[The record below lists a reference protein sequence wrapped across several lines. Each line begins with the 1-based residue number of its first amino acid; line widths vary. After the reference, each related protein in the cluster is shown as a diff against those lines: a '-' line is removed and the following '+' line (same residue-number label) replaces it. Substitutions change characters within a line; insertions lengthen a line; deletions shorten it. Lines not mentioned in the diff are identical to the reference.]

1 MESSPGVFGPPD
13 EDSYSVDFVIDTLN
27 QAYPGCTGVHLSDAG
42 HILAFYGKRGAPNA
56 GLTLEQGMEA
66 CMIIQEIPWWM
77 GSLAQVKVQAVSLQE
92 AKEILAG
99 LKHLEKETLKRL
111 QAQLSAMQLGSTLSV
126 TAKPFTPLATSSG
139 TAMAPSVAPLTIGCW
154 GSAY

>member
-1 MESSPGVFGPPD
+1 
-13 EDSYSVDFVIDTLN
+13 
-27 QAYPGCTGVHLSDAG
+27 
-42 HILAFYGKRGAPNA
+42 
-56 GLTLEQGMEA
+56 
-66 CMIIQEIPWWM
+66 MIIQEIPQWM

-126 TAKPFTPLATSSG
+126 AAKPFHSFSRL
-139 TAMAPSVAPLTIGCW
+139 IWYCD
-154 GSAY
+154 GS

>member
-1 MESSPGVFGPPD
+1 
-13 EDSYSVDFVIDTLN
+13 
-27 QAYPGCTGVHLSDAG
+27 
-42 HILAFYGKRGAPNA
+42 
-56 GLTLEQGMEA
+56 
-66 CMIIQEIPWWM
+66 MIIQEIPRWM
-77 GSLAQVKVQAVSLQE
+77 GSLPQVKVWAVSLQE

-99 LKHLEKETLKRL
+99 LKHLEKANLKRL

-139 TAMAPSVAPLTIGCW
+139 TMMAPSAAPPAVGCW